1 MDSLIRLLSS
11 SLDAAGDQEEIAEA
25 LAKVAWRMTA
35 GELLRN
41 HAVPFR
47 LFRQTLIVS
56 VADTIWQKQ
65 LQAISGELL
74 FRINSILG
82 RKAIKFVE
90 FRIDPEAVQAA
101 RRDRRPERRGAY
113 AEASLSSQPAELIAA
128 AGLIR
133 DETLRNR
140 FLIAARSSIAR
151 RGD

>member
-56 VADTIWQKQ
+56 VADAIWQKQ

-101 RRDRRPERRGAY
+101 RRDRRPERGAY